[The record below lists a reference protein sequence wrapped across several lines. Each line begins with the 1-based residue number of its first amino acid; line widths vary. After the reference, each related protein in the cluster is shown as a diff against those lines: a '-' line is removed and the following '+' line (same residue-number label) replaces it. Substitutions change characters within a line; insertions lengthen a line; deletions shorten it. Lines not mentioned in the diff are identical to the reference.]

1 MVYVVVLAGAKV
13 ANKTEN
19 TAGYVILFLK
29 WLLPQTYLEVTVH
42 NYKDT
47 WYMSALLQ
55 IRFNVYLNSVFSL
68 EKWTETGEKLD

>member
-1 MVYVVVLAGAKV
+1 MVSVVVLAGAKV

-47 WYMSALLQ
+47 WYEHVDLIYEHVAS
-55 IRFNVYLNSVFSL
+55 N
-68 EKWTETGEKLD
+68 